1 VKAAER
7 RLHQNEGDIMT
18 TKQTRRRIGAATLAI
33 AAGALIVGTLDAAAP
48 AQASDFSYVAIAYS
62 PSGHIAKSVFG
73 PDAHL
78 ASLWA
83 SQECYWAGHT
93 IGGESDDCQIVA
105 QANSGN
111 CAAIAIRDDHFAG
124 ADGDSRAIAESRA
137 LIRNF
142 GGHIVDVQ
150 CTATA

>member
-1 VKAAER
+1 
-7 RLHQNEGDIMT
+7 MT
-18 TKQTRRRIGAATLAI
+18 TNNQTRRCRIGAATLAI
-33 AAGALIVGTLDAAAP
+33 AAGAVVAGTLGSAAP
-48 AQASDFSYVAIAYS
+48 ANASDFSYVAIAYS
-62 PSGHIAKSVFG
+62 PSGQIARSVFG

-93 IGGESDDCQIVA
+93 IGGEPDDCQIVA
-105 QANSGN
+105 EADSGN
-111 CAAIAIRDDHFAG
+111 CAAIAVRDDHFAG
-124 ADGDSRAIAESRA
+124 GDGESRVIAQGRA
-137 LIRNF
+137 LFRNL

>member
-1 VKAAER
+1 
-7 RLHQNEGDIMT
+7 MT
-18 TKQTRRRIGAATLAI
+18 TTHTRRRIGATALMI
-33 AAGALIVGTLDAAAP
+33 AAGAVAAGALGAAAP
-48 AQASDFSYVAIAYS
+48 AQASDFSYVAVAYS

-93 IGGESDDCQIVA
+93 VGGQPDDCQIVA
-105 QANSGN
+105 QADSGN
-111 CAAIAIRDDHFAG
+111 CAAIAVRNDHFAG
-124 ADGDSRAIAESRA
+124 ADGESRTIAQARA
-137 LIRNF
+137 LLRNL
-142 GGHIVDVQ
+142 GGRIVDVQ